1 MPPPYTNNCEVDFVG
16 NIKIPVLILEATI
29 SIIDKTTLYDLVFQ
43 YEAIEAY
50 LHAYGPLYDPNIQ
63 NDEQDGNGRNGRW
76 FKV

>member
-16 NIKIPVLILEATI
+16 NIKIPVLILEAKTI

-43 YEAIEAY
+43 YDDRSH

-63 NDEQDGNGRNGRW
+63 NDEQQDVEMEGTG
-76 FKV
+76 VV